1 MVRVFGALSVAA
13 TLGLGTLPAFA
24 QTTPST
30 TGGCSSIDFQLA
42 NPGPGTR
49 VEVGNTV
56 VQGVAMA
63 TNAPG
68 GANGID
74 RVDFFLGSRDAGG
87 LNIGSAVPGMTAG
100 PFGPG
105 SFSATVSFPDNTGSN
120 DLVAYAHSSVTG
132 QQSVI
137 SVPIAIGEDTSKAFV
152 TVPTDVQTM
161 CIGSPAGTASPG
173 ITPVSPTTPSTTTT
187 TPATTTTTTTTPT
200 SATTPSSQSVFV
212 EVGNPSPG
220 DTIKAGAY
228 VMVGRAFDRNATSG
242 SGIDRI
248 QIFLDNRDQGGLFLG
263 QAALVNNNMWSA
275 TVDLP
280 TNNTGLHTLTIYA
293 HSAVSNSEVA
303 VEVPVT
309 VTN

>member
-13 TLGLGTLPAFA
+13 TLGFGTLPAFA
-24 QTTPST
+24 QTTPTT
-30 TGGCSSIDFQLA
+30 TGGCSTIDFQLA
-42 NPGPGTR
+42 NPSPGTR
-49 VEVGNTV
+49 VEVGNNII
-56 VQGVAMA
+56 QGVAMA

-74 RVDFFLGSRDAGG
+74 RVDFFLGSRDEGG
-87 LNIGSAVPGMTAG
+87 LNVGSAVPGMTAG

-105 SFSATVSFPDNTGSN
+105 SFSATVSFPDNNTGGN
-120 DLVAYAHSSVTG
+120 DLVAYAHSAVTG

-137 SVPIAIGEDTSKAFV
+137 SVPISIGEDTSKAFV

-161 CIGSPAGTASPG
+161 CIGSAAGTASPG
-173 ITPVSPTTPSTTTT
+173 ITPVSPTTSAT
-187 TPATTTTTTTTPT
+187 TPASTTTTTTTTT
-200 SATTPSSQSVFV
+200 ATTPSTQSIMI

-248 QIFLDNRDQGGLFLG
+248 EIFLDNRDQGGLFLG
-263 QAALVNNNMWSA
+263 QAAMVNNNMWSA
-275 TVDLP
+275 TVNLP

-293 HSAVSNSEVA
+293 HSAVSNAESS